1 MGHKQLTK
9 IGVQFRIYPTKNQ
22 EVILN
27 RTLSTCRRLYND
39 ALAERKRQAELN
51 RLRKS
56 FDVFPWGK
64 QEWSNY
70 YDQANDLSE
79 SKTVFQKEIH
89 AQVLQNVLKRVE
101 KSMQNFFR
109 GSGYP
114 RFQGRNRYN
123 SFTYPQSGFKI
134 KGEKITL
141 SKIGDI
147 KIVLHR
153 EIEGKIKTCTIKRDV
168 DRWYVSFSCK
178 IDIPIEPVEIKT
190 ITGIDMGLKSLVTFS
205 NGEQINPPKY
215 LRASEKRLAREQIH
229 LSKKKKGSQNRNQ
242 QRIKVAKVH
251 RRIRFQRKDFNHKLS
266 INLVNKYDHVVFEKL
281 QIQNMVQNPHLAKSI
296 LDASWSQLIN
306 LTIYK
311 AEYAGKIVELV
322 NPNGTSQTCLCGQS
336 VPKDLSVRVHN
347 CPSCG
352 LILDRDHVSAMIIK
366 SRSKNKSSTAGIAG
380 IQARLSNLNREAMKR
395 EASQL

>member
-1 MGHKQLTK
+1 MKK
-9 IGVQFRIYPTKNQ
+9 SFQFRIYPTKNQ

-153 EIEGKIKTCTIKRDV
+153 EIEGKIKTCTIKRDI
-168 DRWYVSFSCK
+168 DQWYVSFSCE

-242 QRIKVAKVH
+242 QQIKVAKVH

-366 SRSKNKSSTAGIAG
+366 SRSKNKSITAGIAG